1 MKIFALLAVL
11 TVVMTGCQ
19 SAHKLTYPK
28 GRWQA
33 INQAGF
39 IPPSA
44 KIYHYDLP
52 SDDNQKQLKTNTAI
66 DTTVN
71 ESVLASVPEKGMT
84 ESAKQLFESM
94 NTQSNTIQE

>member
-1 MKIFALLAVL
+1 MKIFAPLAVL
-11 TVVMTGCQ
+11 TMVMTGCQ
-19 SAHKLTYPK
+19 SVHKLTYPK

-52 SDDNQKQLKTNTAI
+52 SDDNIKQPKINTAI
-66 DTTVN
+66 DAMIN
-71 ESVLASVPEKGMT
+71 GSVL
-84 ESAKQLFESM
+84 ESAPKEGVIEETKQLFESI
-94 NTQSNTIQE
+94 NAQSNTI